1 MYLFSM
7 KVFAMKE
14 RPVPFFIAQI
24 SVYYSVE
31 YISQGTARY
40 NSRVWYKK
48 DQICNNIKIYT
59 CTTIYTTPFPPYSH

>member
-14 RPVPFFIAQI
+14 RSVPFFLPHI

-31 YISQGTARY
+31 YICQGTAR
-40 NSRVWYKK
+40 NNNLVWYKK
-48 DQICNNIKIYT
+48 YKICNIKI
-59 CTTIYTTPFPPYSH
+59 S